1 VRSSGRRFILS
12 ENVRRFRNFGG
23 PRGTAGPG
31 VQAGSELTFH
41 AERFYIGLFAFTLGA
56 AAVAITVGAPA
67 WLVVLAAFSA
77 VIGAA
82 LMISF
87 GAESGQFFVS
97 QGFAVAV
104 IALLQIAPEFVV
116 EARIAYEGD
125 VHLML
130 ANFTGSN
137 RLLMGVGWPLIY
149 IVAAFFHRRMHGQPL
164 REIRLRP
171 EAVIE
176 ILALF
181 APSAYFLIILAKGS
195 FTLLDA
201 AILAV
206 MFAVYMVLLVRL
218 PKESE
223 ESKESLIGPTRWI
236 VERPARS
243 AKLFIAL
250 LLAVGGLAIL
260 LVAEH
265 FVEALK
271 VTAVAMGIST
281 FFFVQWVAPFLS
293 EFPEKVSAFYWA
305 KRVKLAPMALL
316 NMVSSKVNQWT
327 LLVLFIP
334 TLYSIGLG
342 RIADVPLSD
351 FHKQEVLLS
360 IAMTIYGAAAL
371 LKRRLT
377 AGNVLALFAL
387 WLLQFVFPERLPGT
401 LYDTRFLT
409 ALAFLGLAAVEIAL
423 RRKEIHVVQDI
434 RDTFA
439 SMKGQARDA

>member
-1 VRSSGRRFILS
+1 M
-12 ENVRRFRNFGG
+12 
-23 PRGTAGPG
+23 
-31 VQAGSELTFH
+31 
-41 AERFYIGLFAFTLGA
+41 
-56 AAVAITVGAPA
+56 AV
-67 WLVVLAAFSA
+67 AAFSA

-137 RLLMGVGWPLIY
+137 RLLMGVGWPMIY
-149 IVAAFFHRRMHGQPL
+149 GVAALFHRRKYRKPL
-164 REIRLRP
+164 RDIRLRP

-176 ILALF
+176 ILALV
-181 APSAYFLIILAKGS
+181 APSLYFVLILARAS
-195 FTLLDA
+195 FGLFDA
-201 AILAV
+201 GVLAA

-218 PKESE
+218 PKEGE
-223 ESKESLIGPTRWI
+223 ETKEFLVAPTRYV
-236 VERPARS
+236 VEMPARS
-243 AKLFIAL
+243 AKGFIVL
-250 LLAVGGLAIL
+250 LLATGGLAIV
-260 LVAEH
+260 LVAEP

-271 VTAVAMGIST
+271 VTAVALGIST

-305 KRVKLAPMALL
+305 KRIKLAPMALL

-334 TLYSIGLG
+334 TFYSLGLG

-351 FHKQEVLLS
+351 FHKQEVFLS
-360 IAMTIYGAAAL
+360 IAMTVFGAAVL

-377 AGNVLALFAL
+377 APNAIALFGL
-387 WLLQFVFPERLPGT
+387 WLLQFVFPELLPGT
-401 LYDTRFLT
+401 ALDTRFVT
-409 ALAFLGLAAVEIAL
+409 AWMFVGLAAIEVGWH
-423 RRKEIHVVQDI
+423 RKEIHVVQDI

-439 SMKGQARDA
+439 SMRPAAAAR

>member
-1 VRSSGRRFILS
+1 VPDP
-12 ENVRRFRNFGG
+12 GG
-23 PRGTAGPG
+23 
-31 VQAGSELTFH
+31 QAGSELTFH
-41 AERFYIGLFAFTLGA
+41 AKPFYIVLFAFTLGA
-56 AAVAITVGAPA
+56 AAVAITVGAPP
-67 WLVVLAAFSA
+67 WLVALAAFSA

-137 RLLMGVGWPLIY
+137 RLLMGVGWPMIY
-149 IVAAFFHRRMHGQPL
+149 GVAAFFHRRNYGKPL
-164 REIRLRP
+164 GDIRLRP

-181 APSAYFLIILAKGS
+181 APSLYFVFILAKGS
-195 FTLLDA
+195 FGLIDA
-201 AILAV
+201 GILAV
-206 MFAVYMVLLVRL
+206 MFAVYMALLVRL
-218 PKESE
+218 PKEGE
-223 ESKESLIGPTRWI
+223 ETKEMLVAPTRSI
-236 VERPARS
+236 VGMPAKS
-243 AKLFIAL
+243 AKGFIVL
-250 LLAVGGLAIL
+250 LLATGGIAIL

-271 VTAVAMGIST
+271 VTAVALGIST

-305 KRVKLAPMALL
+305 KRIKLAPMALL
-316 NMVSSKVNQWT
+316 NMISSKVNQWT

-334 TLYSIGLG
+334 TFYSVGLG

-351 FHKQEVLLS
+351 FHKQEVFLS
-360 IAMTIYGAAAL
+360 IAMTVYGATAL

-377 AGNVLALFAL
+377 APNAIVLFGL
-387 WLLQFVFPERLPGT
+387 WLLQFVFPEALPGT
-401 LYDTRFLT
+401 SWDTRLLT
-409 ALAFLGLAAVEIAL
+409 ALIFIGLSLVEVGL
-423 RRKEIHVVQDI
+423 HRREIHVLD
-434 RDTFA
+434 D
-439 SMKGQARDA
+439 ARETLALIKRRSHTA